1 MQRHET
7 HIGSDTGDNG
17 WTHRSTHYHC
27 CIWSHLLFLHGCQA
41 RGWCQA
47 LIAGRL
53 SVICVN
59 CGKFPLLATSQL
71 ALLQPGFLVSQKLIH
86 AFCPSFTADLWSVSI
101 TKISWSYIFRVLKTV
116 SDQHAHLKKIIWLY
130 LCRPVIYF
138 QLLTHNQKLILLFC
152 LLYFWCYANEK
163 VTHTR

>member
-1 MQRHET
+1 MSYFYTHTTTTTRMPLRNDMQRHET

-71 ALLQPGFLVSQKLIH
+71 APLQSVFLWPRSSFMLSALLSLLIYDQCLSLKYL
-86 AFCPSFTADLWSVSI
+86 ALTLLGL
-101 TKISWSYIFRVLKTV
+101 LKTI
-116 SDQHAHLKKIIWLY
+116 SAQHAHLKKIIWIY
-130 LCRPVIYF
+130 LCWSVIYF
-138 QLLTHNQKLILLFC
+138 QLLTHN
-152 LLYFWCYANEK
+152 
-163 VTHTR
+163 